1 MPYYK
6 IEITTDIKELA
17 DMVDLISEHH
27 KKMPY
32 TKGVLMITKN
42 EEEFKQ

>member
-27 KKMPY
+27 KQMPY
-32 TKGVLMITKN
+32 TKAVLMITKN
-42 EEEFKQ
+42 EEEFK

>member
-17 DMVDLISEHH
+17 DMVNLISEQH
-27 KKMPY
+27 KNMPY
-32 TKGVLMITKN
+32 TKGMLMIKRT
-42 EEEFKQ
+42 EEDFKQ

>member
-6 IEITTDIKELA
+6 IEITTNIKELA
-17 DMVDLISEHH
+17 DMVDLISERH
-27 KKMPY
+27 KQMPY

-42 EEEFKQ
+42 EEEFK